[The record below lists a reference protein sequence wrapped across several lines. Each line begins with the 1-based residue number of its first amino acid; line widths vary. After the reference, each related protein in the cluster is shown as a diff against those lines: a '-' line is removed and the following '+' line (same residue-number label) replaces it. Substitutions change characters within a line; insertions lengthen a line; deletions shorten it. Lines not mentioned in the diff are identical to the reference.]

1 MENLVTSC
9 QDCNRGKSDIKIGTI
24 APETEKVR
32 RKRLQEL
39 MELRRAA
46 EELDE
51 LSQSRE
57 DLNQMWV
64 NEICKIAGSNECS
77 NSIAKASVKL
87 SKEFG
92 SESVIDWLDF
102 TLGKFSASDSNATKY
117 LYGIA
122 RRTREDQ
129 A

>member
-1 MENLVTSC
+1 
-9 QDCNRGKSDIKIGTI
+9 
-24 APETEKVR
+24 
-32 RKRLQEL
+32 